1 MTVCLTQEKEYLRT
15 ERMNQMIVLTE
26 RCSGSTVSF
35 LMDETG
41 FPISMEVNGKKSDL
55 RFLIA
60 MDVQQLKQTYPEIL
74 WQEVIQLLQA

>member
-15 ERMNQMIVLTE
+15 GRMNQMIVLTE

-35 LMDETG
+35 LMDEMG
-41 FPISMEVNGKKSDL
+41 SPISMEVNGKKSDL